1 MRDLIEALL
10 LILLVAW
17 VGILL
22 LVHGMREGHAVLTV
36 VGVGCCAMAIATYF
50 VLSDGAHGR
59 RD

>member
-22 LVHGMREGHAVLTV
+22 LAHGMKEGHAVLTV
-36 VGVGCCAMAIATYF
+36 VGVGCCAIAIATYC
-50 VLSDGAHGR
+50 VLSGGAQGK